1 MSINV
6 AAIKAFLVSN
16 DDGSVNF
23 AASTA
28 KFETELQGYEEMNSQ
43 GDEQIAEAISA
54 IFDTYPGVNVTNLAG
69 FAISKLQV
77 GPTNYSETMDR
88 VKSYL
93 KANTGEYGE
102 AHFGMRKGKGGGHWR
117 WADKSA
123 SDELVKDSKLAIKK
137 RSLAAA
143 AAVSVDSDD

>member
-6 AAIKAFLVSN
+6 SAIKAFLVSN

-28 KFETELQGYEEMNSQ
+28 KFEAELQGYEEMNSQ

-54 IFDTYPGVNVTNLAG
+54 IFDQYPGVNVTNLAG
-69 FAISKLQV
+69 YALSRLQV

-123 SDELVKDSKLAIKK
+123 SDEIVKDSIASIKK
-137 RSLAAA
+137 QKLAAA
-143 AAVSVDSDD
+143 VESDD